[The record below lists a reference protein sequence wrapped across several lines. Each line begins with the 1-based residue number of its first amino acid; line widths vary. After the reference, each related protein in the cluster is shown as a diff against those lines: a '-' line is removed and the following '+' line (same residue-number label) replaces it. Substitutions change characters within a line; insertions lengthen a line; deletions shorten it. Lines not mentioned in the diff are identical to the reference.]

1 TQVADPTRHVMRWR
15 ERARLSPAVE
25 ALRTA
30 LGTVLTGAP
39 PTVRPALAA
48 TMEPA
53 PLRQGLERAVDRAI
67 AGLDRLEPPTSRWWW
82 FLGLLQTLTAIAI
95 AVSAAWVVIW
105 ILARPVVDTVDVPI
119 IGSVPMP
126 FAALLVSILVGYLLA
141 RLVGLHAG
149 WVGRR
154 WARRVRARVSEA
166 IHDEVTQRGLAPLD
180 ALEDARA
187 RLSAATG
194 EIVRGCAGG

>member
-1 TQVADPTRHVMRWR
+1 
-15 ERARLSPAVE
+15 
-25 ALRTA
+25 
-30 LGTVLTGAP
+30 
-39 PTVRPALAA
+39 
-48 TMEPA
+48 MEPA

-82 FLGLLQTLTAIAI
+82 FLGLLQTLAAIAI

-105 ILARPVVDTVDVPI
+105 ILARPVVDAVDVPI

-126 FAALLVSILVGYLLA
+126 FAALLASILVGYLLA

-154 WARRVRARVSEA
+154 WAGRLRARVSEA
-166 IHDEVTQRGLAPLD
+166 IHDEVSQRGLAPLD
-180 ALEDARA
+180 ELEDARA
-187 RLSAATG
+187 RMSAATG
-194 EIVRGCAGG
+194 EVVRGCAGG